1 MVLALTHLFGLY
13 NPKQLA
19 DFLVV
24 SHQAFYAHLKTWSL
38 YHLRAMLIRLMVK
51 QTTEPLGATL
61 AKSDPT
67 RPRAGLRLSI
77 DNSVIDR
84 LGKFLRCTWS
94 WYSGRCKKVVQ
105 GQDLLGIVLPIHQVA
120 LPVHLLFCFKQGR
133 GSTDKPSQLI
143 NMLAQL
149 KDAFGRYDIDIIQI
163 SLALDSWFVS
173 EPLRQELYAF
183 DFGNIIIAGKGN
195 YTFTSSSRTVL
206 KCLNLNELHFELS

>member
-1 MVLALTHLFGLY
+1 
-13 NPKQLA
+13 
-19 DFLVV
+19 
-24 SHQAFYAHLKTWSL
+24 
-38 YHLRAMLIRLMVK
+38 MLIRLMVK

-105 GQDLLGIVLPIHQVA
+105 GQDLLGIVLTIHQVA
-120 LPVHLLFCFKQGR
+120 LPIHLLFFSKQGR

-143 NMLAQL
+143 AMLVQL
-149 KDAFGRYDIDIIQI
+149 KDELGCYDSDITQI
-163 SLALDSWFVS
+163 PLTLDSRFVS
-173 EPLRQELYAF
+173 ELLPDEL
-183 DFGNIIIAGKGN
+183 
-195 YTFTSSSRTVL
+195 
-206 KCLNLNELHFELS
+206 